1 MEYNMGFKNVK
12 ISENRHEQL
21 KIISN
26 ETGMDIWKLTD
37 MSVDKLI
44 ADYREGFFDNIISAR
59 KNIKRDGTI
68 TRS

>member
-1 MEYNMGFKNVK
+1 MGFKNVK